1 MNIRKTMPILLVL
14 LMTLL
19 LVGCGQKATRERSL
33 DLTLKGYA
41 KVVRWNEFE
50 RALKFIDPELKEKLT
65 PKGVEWERY
74 SQIKVSGYQEAPP
87 VTEEDGTVTSVVR
100 IEVYNIHTLKERAIT
115 DRQSWRY
122 DEEAK
127 NWFLT
132 TGLPKLV
139 E

>member
-1 MNIRKTMPILLVL
+1 MKLKIVALL

-19 LVGCGQKATRERSL
+19 LTGCGQKATRERSL
-33 DLTLKGYA
+33 DVTLKAYA

-50 RALKFIDPELKEKLT
+50 RALKFIDPELKESLT

-74 SQIKVSGYQEAPP
+74 AQIRISGYQDAPP
-87 VTEEDGTVTSVVR
+87 VMEDDGTATSVVK
-100 IEVYNIHTLKERAIT
+100 IDVYNIHTFKERAIV

-122 DEEAK
+122 DEKAD
-127 NWFLT
+127 NWYLT

-139 E
+139 TD